1 MARLNEILSCDD
13 DSRDELTTFIS
24 SIEGDLLVTS
34 NNIDGV
40 IYSTIIVK
48 EDVPELIKYLTR
60 TFINA

>member
-1 MARLNEILSCDD
+1 MARLNEILSCEDV
-13 DSRDELTTFIS
+13 SRDESTTFTS
-24 SIEGDLLVTS
+24 NIEGDLLVTS